1 MIQEFNLIS
10 NGTWKYFFGS
20 FRYLSKP
27 YNNGYK
33 ELLSTSFTFNPVT
46 DHVSTATS
54 NIFDIKKAAAMYFW
68 YKLGDRTD
76 TSILEYFDEYKR
88 CIDEEHTD
96 FNSNYGYYAYTQ
108 GGLKRCVKY
117 LIEDEN
123 TRQACFCINNNEAM
137 GPSSIDKL
145 CTNAIHFF
153 IREGRLEMI
162 VQMRSS
168 NFLTLLPYDAF
179 MFTVFYQHVYSA
191 LRSNKYY
198 DLETGCI
205 RMQFASLHMYE
216 SDLNRFS
223 LSKAPIDETLIDDF
237 TDNNWQV
244 ELEKKLLKAL
254 NDDKV

>member
-1 MIQEFNLIS
+1 MIKEFNLIS
-10 NGTWKYFFGS
+10 NGTWKHFFGS

-33 ELLSTSFTFNPVT
+33 ELISTSFIFNPVT
-46 DHVSTATS
+46 DHVMTSTS
-54 NIFDIKKAAAMYFW
+54 NMFDVKKAAAMYFW
-68 YKLGDRTD
+68 YKSGDRTD
-76 TSILEYFDEYKR
+76 TNILTHFDEYKG
-88 CIDEEHTD
+88 CIDEEHTE

-117 LIEDEN
+117 LMEDKDS
-123 TRQACFCINNNEAM
+123 RQACFCINNNEAM

-145 CTNAIHFF
+145 CTNTVHFL
-153 IREGRLEMI
+153 IREDHLEMI

-198 DLETGCI
+198 DLETGFI
-205 RMQFASLHMYE
+205 RIQFASLHMYE
-216 SDLNRFS
+216 SDFEKFS
-223 LSKAPIDETLIDDF
+223 LLKQPTDEILIDDF
-237 TDNNWQV
+237 TDKNW
-244 ELEKKLLKAL
+244 EIILEKKLLKAL
-254 NDDKV
+254 NN